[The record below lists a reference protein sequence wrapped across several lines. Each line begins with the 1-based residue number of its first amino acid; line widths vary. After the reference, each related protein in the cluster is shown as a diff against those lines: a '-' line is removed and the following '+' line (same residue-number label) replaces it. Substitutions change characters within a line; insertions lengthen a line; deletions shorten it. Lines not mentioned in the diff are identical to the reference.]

1 VSGFGTFRAK
11 ALLKLQS
18 PDQLDQRVQVVGS
31 WTWAALAALLAVVS
45 GVVVWACSSTLAT
58 SITATGYVVPQAG
71 WTGVQAP
78 VSGVVSVLDVAVNA
92 RVSRGQIIAT
102 VTAAGQRGLVARA
115 ETAGYVAEADVTA
128 GQYVQAGDQLAIV
141 APEGGTLVVHAFFP
155 VDVARQI
162 APGVA
167 TDVALAS
174 EPPAGFGYVT
184 GRVVS
189 IGSLPATE
197 QYLQEVLLNPQL
209 ATQVTA
215 KGPVVDVLVALDP
228 AKTPSGYKWSL
239 GHGPPYSPLSG
250 GLSTTVSIVVARQH
264 PIQYVL

>member
-18 PDQLDQRVQVVGS
+18 PDQLDQRVRVVGS
-31 WTWAALAALLAVVS
+31 WTWAALAALLAVVAT
-45 GVVVWACSSTLAT
+45 VIVWACSSTLAT
-58 SITATGYVVPQAG
+58 SISATGYVIPQAG

-78 VSGVVSVLDVAVNA
+78 VSGVVSSLQVTVND
-92 RVSRGQIIAT
+92 RVSQGQVIAT
-102 VTAAGQRGLVARA
+102 ITAPGQPVMAVKA
-115 ETAGYVAEADVTA
+115 VTAGYLAEADTTA

-141 APEGGTLVVHAFFP
+141 APSQGALVVHAFFP

-162 APGVA
+162 TPGVR

-184 GRVVS
+184 GQVVS

-197 QYLQEVLLNPQL
+197 QYLQEVLLNPEL

-215 KGPVVDVLVALDP
+215 KGPVVDVLISLDP

-264 PIQYVL
+264 PIQYVF